1 MPQEGLRRH
10 SANLLHMGAKLALQ
24 KWRAIPMKDRGGG
37 DEREQTK
44 RFTDEFKRKAIRL
57 TMTSGRSIERV
68 AN

>member
-1 MPQEGLRRH
+1 
-10 SANLLHMGAKLALQ
+10 MGAKLALQ

>member
-10 SANLLHMGAKLALQ
+10 SANPLRMGAKLALQ